1 MFYRKYNLI
10 ISLCCCLFANDARA
24 SGDLAATRS
33 LVKEWV
39 AAEKALANEHL
50 AWQEKR
56 QLLEDLIQLKT
67 EELAALNVSITA
79 IAENATQADKARSEL
94 VQQRDELE
102 KHRTIITH
110 FIEGIAPSIVAFKT
124 WVPEP
129 LQAQLNPL
137 FLKVTAHGMGEALS
151 LAERMQ
157 AIVAILQ
164 ALNQFDQTVTVHSSL
179 RELKSGQQVEVE
191 TVYVGLGI
199 AYYRSLSGELA
210 GYGQPT
216 HSGWSWSEQAALAPA
231 IAAALAA
238 AKQQVQAA
246 EFIQLPVK
254 IAAEPST

>member
-1 MFYRKYNLI
+1 MFYCKYLFI
-10 ISLCCCLFANDARA
+10 ISLYCCSFASYARA
-24 SGDLAATRS
+24 SDDLAATRL

-39 AAEKALANEHL
+39 AAEKALANEHF
-50 AWQEKR
+50 AWQDKR

-67 EELAALNVSITA
+67 EELAALKVSITA

-102 KHRTIITH
+102 RHRSIITE
-110 FIEGIAPSIVAFKT
+110 FIEGIAPSILAFKA

-137 FLKVTAHGMGEALS
+137 FLTVTSHGIGEALS

-179 RELKSGQQVEVE
+179 RHLKSGQQVEVE

-199 AYYRSLSGELA
+199 AYYRSLSGQLA

-216 HSGWSWSEQAALAPA
+216 KSGWNWTAQAELAPA
-231 IAAALAA
+231 IEEALAVA
-238 AKQQVQAA
+238 NQQVQAA

-254 IAAEPST
+254 IAAESSI

>member
-1 MFYRKYNLI
+1 MIYRKYISI
-10 ISLCCCLFANDARA
+10 IFLCFFVLTNYAWSSA
-24 SGDLAATRS
+24 DLAATRS

-39 AAEKALANEHL
+39 AAEKALADEHI

-67 EELAALNVSITA
+67 EELASLSESIAA
-79 IAENATQADKARSEL
+79 ITVNATEVDKVRNAL
-94 VQQRDELE
+94 VKQRDKLE
-102 KHRTIITH
+102 AQRSIMTQ
-110 FIEGIAPSIVAFKT
+110 FIADIAPSILAFKA
-124 WVPEP
+124 WIPEP

-137 FLKVTAHGMGEALS
+137 FVKMTTPGANGTLS

-179 RELKSGQQVEVE
+179 RSLKSGQQVEVE

-216 HSGWSWSEQAALAPA
+216 HSGWSWSEQAALAPS
-231 IAAALAA
+231 IEAALAA
-238 AKQQVQAA
+238 AKQQIQAT
-246 EFIQLPVK
+246 EFIQLPIK
-254 IAAEPST
+254 IALE